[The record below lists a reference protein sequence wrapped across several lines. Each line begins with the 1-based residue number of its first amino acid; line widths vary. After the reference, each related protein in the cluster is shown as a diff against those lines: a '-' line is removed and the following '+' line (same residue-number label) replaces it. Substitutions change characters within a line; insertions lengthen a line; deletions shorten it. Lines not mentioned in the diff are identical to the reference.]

1 MIATEKI
8 YKLMWQIKED
18 YSGII
23 PKEDINAIN
32 SILLN
37 TIKSIKE
44 EEQQLKNESELNSFE
59 SILGQAE

>member
-1 MIATEKI
+1 
-8 YKLMWQIKED
+8 MWQIKED

-23 PKEDINAIN
+23 PKEDISAIN